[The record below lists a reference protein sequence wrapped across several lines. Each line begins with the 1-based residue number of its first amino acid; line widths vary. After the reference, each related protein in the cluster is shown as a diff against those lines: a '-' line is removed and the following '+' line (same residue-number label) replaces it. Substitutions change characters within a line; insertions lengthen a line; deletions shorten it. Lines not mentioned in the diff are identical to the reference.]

1 MFKDQYS
8 YIEIDFDFKALVEN
22 DNQWVNIYNKVNEG
36 LQNTLYFV
44 FPILDEK
51 FLWLSSKRRQMHKDL
66 DHFIEMIE
74 HVIQAR
80 RNEINLGDWHNK
92 NLEENE
98 KDILSLMIESENRG
112 EGILSNEELKVVNV
126 YMSCLFVC
134 ILIVVI
140 LCRAISFYSF
150 LQAMRY
156 TMISFLYTFNND

>member
-22 DNQWVNIYNKVNEG
+22 DNQWVNIYDKVNEG

-66 DHFIEMIE
+66 DHFIGMIE

-112 EGILSNEELKVVNV
+112 EGILSNEELKVVNM
-126 YMSCLFVC
+126 YSICHAYLF
-134 ILIVVI
+134 
-140 LCRAISFYSF
+140 AY
-150 LQAMRY
+150 
-156 TMISFLYTFNND
+156 